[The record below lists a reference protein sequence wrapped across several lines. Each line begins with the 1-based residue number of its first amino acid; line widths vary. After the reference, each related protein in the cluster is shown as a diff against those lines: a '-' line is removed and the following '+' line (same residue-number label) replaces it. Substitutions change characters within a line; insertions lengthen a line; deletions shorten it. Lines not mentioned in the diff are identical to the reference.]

1 MRYLVALDGWE
12 PSRRALRFAVEQADS
27 ADAAVD
33 VVHVVD
39 DDEGDRDPEAIE
51 QVEATVDEVVAAVDT
66 GVSVELHVLEA
77 DKDYKP
83 ATRAG
88 VRILEF
94 AHEHDHDAVY
104 LGNEHT
110 GRAEKVIVGSVSATV
125 IDDRSVPV
133 VLVP

>member
-12 PSRRALRFAVEQADS
+12 QSRRALRFALEQADGTGT
-27 ADAAVD
+27 AID

-39 DDEGDRDPEAIE
+39 DEREDRDPAAIQ
-51 QVEATVDEVVAAVDT
+51 QVEDTVDEVVAATDT
-66 GVSVELHVLEA
+66 DVTVEVHVLEA
-77 DKDYKP
+77 DKDIKP

-110 GRAEKVIVGSVSATV
+110 GAAEKMIVGSVSATV
-125 IDDRSVPV
+125 IDDQSVPV

>member
-12 PSRRALRFAVEQADS
+12 QSRRALRFAVEQA
-27 ADAAVD
+27 ADTDATIDA
-33 VVHVVD
+33 VHVVD
-39 DDEGDRDPEAIE
+39 DEADDRDPEAIE
-51 QVEATVDEVVAAVDT
+51 QVETTVDEVLEAAGADVP
-66 GVSVELHVLEA
+66 VEVHVLEA

-94 AHEHDHDAVY
+94 VREHDHDAVY

-110 GRAEKVIVGSVSATV
+110 GTAERMIVGSVSGTV
-125 IDDRSVPV
+125 IEDRSVPV